1 MSGKS
6 LPRATCPVAIDTATV
21 SLTAQCSYLKARKR
35 DTSAMPSPCSVATSE
50 ELASQAAAAVAVRYD
65 VLAPLTSP
73 RQAMEPGAYL
83 VHAGAVGNCC
93 CQREFVHGDVAA
105 GFQAAEVVVEQ
116 TYVTP
121 RQEQAF
127 LETESGVAYQ
137 DDSGV
142 LHVFSCLQDPYG
154 VAEDIHLALAIPKS
168 RIDVKGTPV
177 GGGFGGKLNTT
188 IQVHLAA
195 MTCLAGVPVMLVLDR
210 AELFA
215 FHAKRHPMEI

>member
-1 MSGKS
+1 MMC
-6 LPRATCPVAIDTATV
+6 LRRCPRPV
-21 SLTAQCSYLKARKR
+21 KR
-35 DTSAMPSPCSVATSE
+35 WS
-50 ELASQAAAAVAVRYD
+50 R
-65 VLAPLTSP
+65 VLIWYMQVPYGI
-73 RQAMEPGAYL
+73 R
-83 VHAGAVGNCC
+83 C

-168 RIDVKGTPV
+168 RIHVKGTLV

-195 MTCLAGVPVMLVLDR
+195 MTCLAGVPVMSYSIGRSGLPSTPNGTR
-210 AELFA
+210 W
-215 FHAKRHPMEI
+215 RPN